1 MVGVLRN
8 VALLSIGL
16 FFSATGLTMLENLP
30 PYSADGFT
38 INEGLRPFKAL
49 VTADFNTSHADARA
63 VSTINFAF
71 DPGDLRETDS
81 VRLQRRL
88 GMHARAS

>member
-1 MVGVLRN
+1 MVGARRN

-16 FFSATGLTMLENLP
+16 FFAELSENLP

-63 VSTINFAF
+63 VSTIDFAF
-71 DPGDLRETDS
+71 DPGDLREIDS
-81 VRLQRRL
+81 VR
-88 GMHARAS
+88 